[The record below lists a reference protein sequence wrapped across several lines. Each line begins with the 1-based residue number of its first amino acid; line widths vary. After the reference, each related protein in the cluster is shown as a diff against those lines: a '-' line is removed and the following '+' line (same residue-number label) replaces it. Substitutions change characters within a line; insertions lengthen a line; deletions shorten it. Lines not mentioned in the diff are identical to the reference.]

1 MKANTSLT
9 NPGAELDWGVS
20 FSSRPIALKGYVDYR
35 PGTVNKANAPYTSMN
50 GQTDV
55 GIIQVFLTDWSSP
68 FRISTSS
75 GTFVDVDNDSGII
88 ARGAM
93 DLGKTSGYME
103 FVIPLTYRSITRIP
117 RYVVIAASASKY
129 GDYFT

>member
-1 MKANTSLT
+1 
-9 NPGAELDWGVS
+9 
-20 FSSRPIALKGYVDYR
+20 
-35 PGTVNKANAPYTSMN
+35 MN

-75 GTFVDVDNDSGII
+75 GKFVDVDGDSGII

-93 DLGKTSGYME
+93 DLSKTSGYME
-103 FVIPLTYRSITRIP
+103 FVIPITYRSLTRIP

-129 GDYFT
+129 GDYFTGSTSSVMYVDEFEFIYDPAELTEEQRAKVKYK